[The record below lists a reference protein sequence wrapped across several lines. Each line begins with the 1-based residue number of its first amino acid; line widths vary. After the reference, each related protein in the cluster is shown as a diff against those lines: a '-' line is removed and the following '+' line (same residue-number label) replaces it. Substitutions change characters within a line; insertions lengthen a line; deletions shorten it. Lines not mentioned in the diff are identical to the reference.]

1 MDSTIRRF
9 NSFAEADEAEADYY
23 ARLTPAQR
31 LEILFDLIDTYR
43 DTNGETSDR
52 LERIYRVVELERC

>member
-23 ARLTPAQR
+23 AHLTPAQR
-31 LEILFDLIDTYR
+31 LEILFDLVEKYR
-43 DTNGETSDR
+43 DANGETSDR

>member
-23 ARLTPAQR
+23 ACLTPEQR
-31 LEILFDLIDTYR
+31 LEILFDLIETYR
-43 DTNGETSDR
+43 DNIGETSDR